1 MVGLISFLIVKTSSL
16 GDILQTFP
24 VVATLKKA
32 FPDCTIDWV
41 VEKGG
46 SALIESHPQIDNAI
60 IVDSKT
66 WGNLPSLFQQIKN
79 VREKKYDVLFDMQS
93 NSKSALITLLAKAK
107 RKIGFGVKTRREW
120 PNLLVTNEKYDCPIG
135 RNRRLDYLY
144 LVESAFKIAP
154 VLEEKVE
161 LKISKEEME
170 FLKTL
175 PTSPTLVAP
184 GSMWKNKTVKNEQL
198 AQFLTQLEGPF
209 LFSWGS
215 ITEKETVTALA
226 EQVGGTVLPK
236 LSLPL
241 LQRVMGQCKLV
252 VSADSL
258 PLHLAGTAGVPTY
271 SYFGPSSSQVFRPL
285 GPLHQ
290 SIQGNCP
297 YGETFDQRC
306 RFLRTCKDAPC
317 INQLNLLKLTEKNK
331 ES

>member
-1 MVGLISFLIVKTSSL
+1 MRILIVKTSSL

-46 SALIESHPQIDNAI
+46 APLIMAHPQIDQAL

-66 WGNLPSLFQQIKN
+66 WGKLPSLFQQIKS
-79 VREKKYDVLFDMQS
+79 VRGKKYDVLLDMQS

-144 LVESAFKIAP
+144 LVEAAFNIAP

-161 LKISKEEME
+161 LKISDEEKE
-170 FLKTL
+170 FLKTF
-175 PTSPTLVAP
+175 PPSPTLVAP
-184 GSMWKNKTVKNEQL
+184 GSMWKNKTVKNEPL
-198 AQFLTQLEGPF
+198 AQFLKQLEGPF

-215 ITEKETVTALA
+215 AAEKETVTALA

-258 PLHLAGTAGVPTY
+258 PLHLAGTAGIPTY

-285 GPLHQ
+285 GSLHH
-290 SIQGNCP
+290 SIQGTCP

-306 RFLRTCKDAPC
+306 RLLRSCKDAPC
-317 INQLNLLKLTEKNK
+317 INQLNMLKFFEQNK
-331 ES
+331 EQR